1 MGTKLY
7 IKTFGCQMNEYDSQK
22 TVEILQNKKDMEV
35 TANAEEADIILLNT
49 CSIREKAED
58 KVYSELGRLNKLK
71 IKNPNIKIGVGGCV
85 ATQEGSNITKRAPYV
100 DLIYG
105 PQTLHKVSDLLDEDD
120 KLKAIDITFPIEEKF
135 DSLPEPTATSPSSFV
150 AIMEGCS
157 KYCSFCVVPYTRGD
171 EVSRKAQQIFDEIA
185 RLVEQGSSEI
195 VFVGQNVNSYKQV
208 HEGRTLRLSDLID
221 IASNINGV
229 ERIRYTTSHPLDMTN
244 DLIEIYGSVP
254 QLANQLHLPVQSGS
268 DRILKAMKRNYT
280 ADSYRE
286 IIKKVKKIRPTIKV
300 TSDFIVGFPGET
312 HDEFLETMQLI
323 EDIQFDSSFS
333 FIYSPR
339 PGTPASVLKDD
350 VTKDEK
356 KNRLSLLQ
364 GRLNE
369 IQRGFS
375 KEMIGSIQR
384 CLVTGIS
391 KKRLDQLQART
402 ECNRVINFP
411 FQNIGFIGK
420 LVDIK
425 VEEALAYS
433 LLGTLLKPEVKL
445 LGKSI
450 WVKSPLTTAYEP

>member
-433 LLGTLLKPEVKL
+433 LLGTLHINKEF
-445 LGKSI
+445 I
-450 WVKSPLTTAYEP
+450 

>member
-339 PGTPASVLKDD
+339 PGTPASVLIDD

-433 LLGTLLKPEVKL
+433 LLGTLHNNKEL
-445 LGKSI
+445 I
-450 WVKSPLTTAYEP
+450 

>member
-35 TANAEEADIILLNT
+35 TTNVDEADIILLNT

-105 PQTLHKVSDLLDEDD
+105 PQTLHKVSDLLDEDN

-185 RLVEQGSSEI
+185 RLVEQGTSEI

-229 ERIRYTTSHPLDMTN
+229 ERIRFTTSHPLDMTD
-244 DLIEIYGSVP
+244 DLIEIFGSVP

-268 DRILKAMKRNYT
+268 DRVLKAMKRNYT
-280 ADSYRE
+280 ADLYRD
-286 IIKKVKKIRPTIKV
+286 IIERVKKIRPTIKV

-312 HDEFLETMQLI
+312 HSEFLETMQLI

-339 PGTPASVLKDD
+339 PGTPASILQDD
-350 VTKDEK
+350 VSKHEK
-356 KNRLSLLQ
+356 KERLNILQ
-364 GRLNE
+364 ARLNE
-369 IQRGFS
+369 IQRGFGQ
-375 KEMIGSIQR
+375 KMVGSIQR

-433 LLGTLLKPEVKL
+433 LLGTLHNTNEIV
-445 LGKSI
+445 
-450 WVKSPLTTAYEP
+450 

>member
-35 TANAEEADIILLNT
+35 TTNVDEADIILLNT

-105 PQTLHKVSDLLDEDD
+105 PQTLHKVSDLLDEDN

-185 RLVEQGSSEI
+185 RLVEQGTSEI

-229 ERIRYTTSHPLDMTN
+229 ERIRFTTSHPLDMTD
-244 DLIEIYGSVP
+244 DLIEIFGSVP

-268 DRILKAMKRNYT
+268 DRVLKAMKRNYT
-280 ADSYRE
+280 ADLYRD
-286 IIKKVKKIRPTIKV
+286 IIERVKKIRPTIKV

-312 HDEFLETMQLI
+312 HSEFLETMQLI

-339 PGTPASVLKDD
+339 PGTPASILQDD
-350 VTKDEK
+350 VSKHEK
-356 KNRLSLLQ
+356 KERLNILQ
-364 GRLNE
+364 ARLNE
-369 IQRGFS
+369 IQRGFGQ
-375 KEMIGSIQR
+375 KMVGSIQR

-402 ECNRVINFP
+402 ECNRVINFS

-433 LLGTLLKPEVKL
+433 LLGTLHNTKELV
-445 LGKSI
+445 
-450 WVKSPLTTAYEP
+450 

>member
-35 TANAEEADIILLNT
+35 TTNVEEADIILLNT

-185 RLVEQGSSEI
+185 RLVEQGTSEI

-208 HEGRTLRLSDLID
+208 HDGRTLRLSDLID

-229 ERIRYTTSHPLDMTN
+229 DRIRFTTSHPLDMTD
-244 DLIEIYGSVP
+244 DLIEIFGSVP

-280 ADSYRE
+280 ADLYRD
-286 IIKKVKKIRPTIKV
+286 IIERVKEIRPTIKV

-312 HDEFLETMQLI
+312 HSEFLETMQLI

-339 PGTPASVLKDD
+339 PGTPASILQDD
-350 VTKDEK
+350 VSKGEK
-356 KNRLSLLQ
+356 KERLNILQ
-364 GRLNE
+364 ARLNE
-369 IQRGFS
+369 IQRGFGQ
-375 KEMIGSIQR
+375 KMVGSIQR

-433 LLGTLLKPEVKL
+433 LLGTLHNTKELV
-445 LGKSI
+445 
-450 WVKSPLTTAYEP
+450 

>member
-35 TANAEEADIILLNT
+35 TTNVEEADIILLNT

-185 RLVEQGSSEI
+185 RLVEQGTSEI

-208 HEGRTLRLSDLID
+208 HDGRTLRLSDLID

-229 ERIRYTTSHPLDMTN
+229 DRIRFTTSHPLDMTD
-244 DLIEIYGSVP
+244 DLIEIFGSVP

-280 ADSYRE
+280 ADLYRD
-286 IIKKVKKIRPTIKV
+286 IIERVKKIRPTIKV

-312 HDEFLETMQLI
+312 HSEFLETMQLI

-339 PGTPASVLKDD
+339 PGTPASILQDD
-350 VTKDEK
+350 VSKGEK
-356 KNRLSLLQ
+356 KERLNILQ
-364 GRLNE
+364 ARLNE
-369 IQRGFS
+369 IQRGFGQ
-375 KEMIGSIQR
+375 KMVGSIQR

-433 LLGTLLKPEVKL
+433 LLGTLHDIKELV
-445 LGKSI
+445 
-450 WVKSPLTTAYEP
+450 

>member
-1 MGTKLY
+1 MSNKLY

-22 TVEILQNKKDMEV
+22 TVEILKERKGMEITTNV
-35 TANAEEADIILLNT
+35 EEADIILLNT

-71 IKNPNIKIGVGGCV
+71 INNPNIKIGVGGCV
-85 ATQEGSNITKRAPYV
+85 ATQEGANITKRAPYV

-105 PQTLHKVSDLLDEDD
+105 PQTLHKVADLLDEKD

-135 DSLPEPTATSPSSFV
+135 DSLPIPTATSPSSFV

-171 EVSRKAQQIFDEIA
+171 EVSRNPQQIFDEIA
-185 RLVEQGSSEI
+185 RLVEQGTSEI

-208 HEGRTLRLSDLID
+208 HDGRTLRLSDLID

-229 ERIRYTTSHPLDMTN
+229 ERIRYTTSHPLDMTD
-244 DLIEIYGSVP
+244 DLIDIYKSVP

-268 DRILKAMKRNYT
+268 DRVLKAMKRNYT
-280 ADSYRE
+280 ADYFRDIVSR
-286 IIKKVKKIRPTIKV
+286 VKKHRPNIKV

-312 HDEFLETMQLI
+312 HDEFMETMKLI

-339 PGTPASVLKDD
+339 PGTPASILEDNISKE
-350 VTKDEK
+350 EK
-356 KNRLSLLQ
+356 KERLNILQ
-364 GRLNE
+364 NRLNE

-375 KEMIGSIQR
+375 KKMEGSIQR

-411 FQNIGFIGK
+411 FHNISFIGK

-425 VEEALAYS
+425 VEKALAYS
-433 LLGTLLKPEVKL
+433 LLGSLHNTKE
-445 LGKSI
+445 
-450 WVKSPLTTAYEP
+450 LT